1 MAVLPTL
8 QRQRHPLA
16 AGEAQRRLLAA
27 LPLSR
32 SFEAALTD
40 TGLEPL
46 HPTGIETLQMNVGKR
61 CNQTCGHCHVDA
73 GPDRTEMMT
82 RETAEL
88 CIRALRN
95 TEIPTVRSEE
105 RRVGKE

>member
-16 AGEAQRRLLAA
+16 AGEAQRRVLAA

-32 SFEAALTD
+32 SFETALLEA
-40 TGLEPL
+40 GLEPL
-46 HPTGIETLQMNVGKR
+46 HPTGLEILQINLGKR

-73 GPDRTEMMT
+73 GPD
-82 RETAEL
+82 
-88 CIRALRN
+88 
-95 TEIPTVRSEE
+95 
-105 RRVGKE
+105 